1 MVNFWNSLFGT
12 GSFIPHGHCY
22 LWKPGLVWL
31 NITSDALIA
40 IAYYSIPITLLY
52 FVKRRHDLPF
62 NWIFLLFGTFIV
74 ACGTTHLMEVWT
86 LWHPTYWLSGSLK
99 AITAFVSVFT
109 AIKLVPII
117 PLALA
122 IPSPAQLKQAN
133 QALQVQIAERLAIET
148 ELRQYQTQLE
158 ELVGDRTAQ
167 LAASNR
173 QMEDLLNR
181 EQQARAQAE
190 NAKAEIQTYADQLTL
205 ALNAA
210 KMGSWDWDLA
220 TNHVFWTVNHEIVFG
235 YEAATSHRTYDDWAN
250 RVHPTDLPEVE
261 AAVHHALDNHED
273 YRFEYRLRLPDD
285 TERWIDAFGRGEYN
299 STGEPIRMVGVIL
312 DISNRKSAE
321 QALQGRAMELTRLNA
336 VLEKTTGLLKE
347 RNQELDQFA
356 YVVSHDLKAPLR
368 AIANL
373 SEWVE
378 EDLGDQIP
386 EANQHQLQLM
396 RRRVYRLE
404 ALINGLLEYS
414 RAGRKEV
421 PIEPVDV
428 AQLLADILDSL
439 APPPNF
445 QSTIAPGMP
454 TLTTKRLLLGQV
466 FSNLIGNAIKH
477 HPRTDGIIRVS
488 VEDEGAA
495 YKFAIADDGAGI
507 DPSYHQRIFTIF
519 QTLKARDEQENT
531 GIGLS
536 IVKKIVE
543 TEGGAIWLES
553 QPDQGTTFYF
563 TWLKCSRINSDS

>member
-1 MVNFWNSLFGT
+1 MVGFWSSLFET
-12 GSFIPHGHCY
+12 GSFVPHGHCY

-31 NITSDALIA
+31 NVSSDTLTA

-52 FVKRRHDLPF
+52 FVRRRRDLPF
-62 NWIFLLFGTFIV
+62 HWIFLLFGIFIV
-74 ACGTTHLMEVWT
+74 ACGTTHLMAVWT
-86 LWHPTYWLSGSLK
+86 LWHPTYWLAGSLK
-99 AITAFVSVFT
+99 AITAVVSVFT
-109 AIKLVPII
+109 AIKLIPII

-122 IPSPAQLKQAN
+122 IPSPAQLEQAN
-133 QALQVQIAERLAIET
+133 QALQIEISERLKIET

-158 ELVGDRTAQ
+158 ALVSDRTAQ

-181 EQQARAQAE
+181 EQDARAQAE
-190 NAKAEIQTYADQLTL
+190 AAKAEIQTYAEQLTL

-210 KMGSWDWDLA
+210 QMGSWDWDLA
-220 TNHVFWTVNHEIVFG
+220 TNHVSWTSYHEIMFG
-235 YEAATSHRTYDDWAN
+235 YEPGTPNHTYNDWAS
-250 RVHPTDLPEVE
+250 RVHPIDLPQVE
-261 AAVHHALDNHED
+261 AAVHQALANHED
-273 YRFEYRLRLPDD
+273 YSFEYRLHLPDG

-299 STGEPIRMVGVIL
+299 ADGKPVRMVGMVL
-312 DISNRKSAE
+312 DMTNRKHAE
-321 QALQGRAMELTRLNA
+321 QALQERATELTRLNA
-336 VLEKTTGLLKE
+336 VLEQTAALLKD

-378 EDLGDQIP
+378 EDLGDQVP
-386 EANQHQLQLM
+386 DANKHQLQLM
-396 RRRVYRLE
+396 RTRVYRLE

-421 PIEPVDV
+421 PIESVDV

-439 APPPNF
+439 APPPAF
-445 QSTIAPGMP
+445 QITIEPGMP
-454 TLTTKRLLLGQV
+454 TLTTKRLLLSQV

-477 HPRTDGIIRVS
+477 HPRVDGSVTVS
-488 VEDEGAA
+488 VQDEGSV

-507 DPSYHQRIFTIF
+507 DPNYHQRIFTIF

-536 IVKKIVE
+536 IVKKIIE
-543 TEGGAIWLES
+543 TEGGSIWLES
-553 QPDQGTTFYF
+553 QPHQGTTFYF
-563 TWLKCSRINSDS
+563 TWLKHPKTKSNS